1 MSAPTP
7 MKKRRVAGRVVRI
20 VGIVAAVLGLAA
32 VGLAIHVARTWD
44 RSWDAPLP
52 DLHASTDPEII
63 KRGEYFVFGPSHC
76 VECHVGSYD
85 QYERAMTTGE
95 RPPLSGGLRMAAA
108 PLGAIYSKNLTPDV
122 ETGIGGY
129 SDGQIARMMRYAV
142 RPNGRA
148 SVQPLMPF
156 ENLSDEDVVAILS
169 YLRAQPPVRNVVP
182 PNEWTLVGKIVKSLA
197 PTFKPRAGIHPPA
210 QSPPSAPTAE
220 RGEYLARYVAN
231 CTGCHSPRNQLTFDL
246 NGPEFSGGVEMEPI
260 LISNADPRV
269 WFVPPNLTPHAKSAL
284 TRFPDRATFVARFK
298 KGGRQ
303 HAGSPMPWEAFARM
317 SDDDLGALYEF
328 LKRQP
333 ASDGP
338 AGEPARQH
346 AD

>member
-1 MSAPTP
+1 MS
-7 MKKRRVAGRVVRI
+7 KRSVNRRLVRG
-20 VGIVAAVLGLAA
+20 VGILAMVLIVASI
-32 VGLAIHVARTWD
+32 GLAIYVARTWD
-44 RSWDAPLP
+44 RTWEAPLP
-52 DLHASTDPEII
+52 DLRASTDPEII

-85 QYERAMTTGE
+85 QFEQAMNQGT

-108 PLGAIYSKNLTPDV
+108 PLGAIYSKNLTPDP
-122 ETGIGGY
+122 ETGIGRY
-129 SDGQIARMMRYAV
+129 TDAQIARMMRYAV

-156 ENLSDEDVVAILS
+156 ENMSDEDVVAILS
-169 YLRAQPPVRNVVP
+169 YLRAQPPVRNEVP
-182 PNEWTLVGKIVKSLA
+182 PNEWTLIGKIIKSVA
-197 PTFKPRAGIHPPA
+197 PTFKPRSAIHPP
-210 QSPPSAPTAE
+210 STAPVSLPTPE

-260 LISNADPRV
+260 LLSNADPTV
-269 WFVPPNLTPHAKSAL
+269 WFVPPNLTPYQSSGL
-284 TRFPDRATFVARFK
+284 TKFPDRATFVARFK
-298 KGGRQ
+298 NGGRQ

-317 SDDDLGALYEF
+317 SEADLGALYEF
-328 LKRQP
+328 LIRQP

-338 AGEPARQH
+338 SGEPARKH